1 MLSYNNDA
9 IHCWLENLSLGTI
22 PPLPRN
28 ANYLCND
35 DNLRRL
41 GVHGPLWVTASQAAP
56 QPLTGFVCRTNLY
69 MTIHKTHK
77 VVERGVIKLWC
88 RQTIKQCIKL
98 LVVEQVQPG
107 CFYRC
112 RPQRNVVWNLSRWL
126 QRDDVWHIT
135 PAATHVRLFRK
146 KHIIFRVASKED
158 LHPTGLCSYVFPL
171 HIILESSEIWQ
182 VYATRDNED
191 VQISRAAIS
200 KSSNR
205 SDKSHR
211 TTQYT
216 YAVNQP
222 KCELFTKYRDSKTCM
237 HANF

>member
-1 MLSYNNDA
+1 MSSNCGAVKPSNSVSSY
-9 IHCWLENLSLGTI
+9 WLLNKSNQVASIVVVHSAMSSEIYRDGCSAMTSDTS
-22 PPLPRN
+22 PL
-28 ANYLCND
+28 
-35 DNLRRL
+35 
-41 GVHGPLWVTASQAAP
+41 
-56 QPLTGFVCRTNLY
+56 QPLTCVSLGKN
-69 MTIHKTHK
+69 
-77 VVERGVIKLWC
+77 
-88 RQTIKQCIKL
+88 
-98 LVVEQVQPG
+98 
-107 CFYRC
+107 
-112 RPQRNVVWNLSRWL
+112 
-126 QRDDVWHIT
+126 
-135 PAATHVRLFRK
+135 
-146 KHIIFRVASKED
+146 IIFRVASKEG

-171 HIILESSEIWQ
+171 HIILECSEIWQ